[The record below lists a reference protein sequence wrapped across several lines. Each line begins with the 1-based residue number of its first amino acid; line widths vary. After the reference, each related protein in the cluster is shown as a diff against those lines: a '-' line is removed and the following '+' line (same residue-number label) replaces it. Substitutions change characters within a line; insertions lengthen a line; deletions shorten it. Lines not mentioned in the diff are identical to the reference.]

1 MVISENNG
9 KVERWKG
16 GEVATLEDGIP
27 HCVMSVE
34 PISQT
39 VEKQSVDYD
48 WL

>member
-9 KVERWKG
+9 KAERWQG
-16 GEVATLEDGIP
+16 GIP

-39 VEKQSVDYD
+39 VDTQIVDYD